1 MQQWGRGEFLIST
14 DPGLVDKRVVEG
26 FLRKSYWA
34 RERPAE
40 TIRRSVENSLPF
52 GLYKGGRMVGFARVV
67 TDYATFAWLADVF
80 VDEEFR
86 GQGLGEWLVGTALA
100 HEDLRGLRRWM
111 LATRDAHALYRKF
124 GFVPVEGSDFY
135 MERIEGPPI
144 S

>member
-1 MQQWGRGEFLIST
+1 MQQWQRSEFLIST
-14 DPGLVDKRVVEG
+14 DPGLVDVAAVEG
-26 FLRKSYWA
+26 FLRQSYWA
-34 RERPAE
+34 RERPFE

-80 VDEEFR
+80 LDEEFR
-86 GQGLGEWLVGTALA
+86 GLGLGEWLVETALA

-124 GFVPVEGSDFY
+124 GFECVEGSTFY

-144 S
+144 V